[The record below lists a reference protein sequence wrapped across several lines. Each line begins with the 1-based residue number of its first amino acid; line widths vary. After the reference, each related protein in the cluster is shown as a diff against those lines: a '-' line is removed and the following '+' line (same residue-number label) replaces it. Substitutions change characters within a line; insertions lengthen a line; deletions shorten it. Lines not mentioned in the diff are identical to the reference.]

1 MFADFDLVALLTKS
15 CFPIFDLSN
24 EKGWK
29 IWTSEKGL
37 MPMSKNHKKV
47 KTKLILEDCY
57 LKIHN

>member
-29 IWTSEKGL
+29 IWTFKKGL
-37 MPMSKNHKKV
+37 TPMSKNHKKTR
-47 KTKLILEDCY
+47 TKIFLGACRFY
-57 LKIHN
+57 KHN

>member
-47 KTKLILEDCY
+47 KTKIILGVHHFY
-57 LKIHN
+57 KHN